1 MWSAFVVLLSF
12 TFASANPFP
21 NHRIMNGNEATPG
34 QFPYMVSLQMVFDGN
49 VQQCAGSLISHRY
62 VLTAAHCLY
71 NPTSGTAIIGAHN
84 LAEEEDHRIEMD
96 LTTDNFILHEDF
108 FPVSMRNDLGLVRLP
123 EEVEFSGYIQPVK
136 LPRWSDGDFTG
147 YMGTFA
153 GWGVT
158 QEPATEYSDVLM
170 YINNRIYS
178 NEECQERFWVPMLIE
193 EQNVCMSGEE
203 GRSACIGDSGG
214 PATVQ
219 VGADVVQIGVFSFG
233 PASHCL
239 DAIPIVC
246 ARVSYYLGW
255 IQANSD
261 VIIEA

>member
-1 MWSAFVVLLSF
+1 MYLL
-12 TFASANPFP
+12 
-21 NHRIMNGNEATPG
+21 
-34 QFPYMVSLQMVFDGN
+34 
-49 VQQCAGSLISHRY
+49 
-62 VLTAAHCLY
+62 
-71 NPTSGTAIIGAHN
+71 TSGTAIIGALN
-84 LAEEEDHRIEMD
+84 LAEDEDHRVTMD
-96 LTTDNFILHEDF
+96 LTPENFILHEDF

-123 EEVEFSGYIQPVK
+123 QEVAFSGYIQPIK
-136 LPRWSDGDFTG
+136 LPRWSDGDFAG

-158 QEPATEYSDVLM
+158 QEPATEFSDVLM
-170 YINNRIYS
+170 YINNRIYT
-178 NEECQERFWVPMLIE
+178 NEECQERFWMPMLIE

-246 ARVSYYLGW
+246 ARVSHFLDW